1 MSNPTITTIAPAADL
16 CIVDSQNHFDLGQ
29 QFFAQHFAGTDGPTL
44 IHHRKAWRHWV
55 GSHYA
60 TVSDGDLEALIWKS
74 LPSCK
79 EKKGDELVPLKPKSS
94 LVSATMSGLKAVA
107 HVSSTIEQPCWLTD
121 GPSNVIAFQNG
132 LLDLDD
138 FQASGD
144 CNLRPHTP
152 QWFSANCLPHDLKPF
167 ASCPNWLKFLSDIF
181 DGDGERISALQ
192 QWFGYCLTNDN
203 SQQKAA
209 ILIGP
214 PRSGKGTTISVLS
227 AVLGHE
233 NVASL
238 SLEDLGGQFGLHPLV
253 GKLAAIVDEAQL
265 GRFGSQSQVLRTLK
279 TITGGAS
286 QTINR
291 KNVDSL
297 SNVRLNARFT
307 LTMNEL
313 PRLPDASAAL
323 VSRFLV
329 IPYLNSYVGK
339 EDTRLLDRLLAEVS
353 GITTWALH
361 GLQQLNANGG
371 FVQPSVGQSAL
382 DDFEELSSPT
392 KVFVRECCVVGDGKT
407 MSLAEAEVAW
417 KTWCQANSH
426 EVGKLHDL
434 GRKLRAVVPR
444 VKTSR
449 EQTLGVVMRSYCGI
463 GLSEAYR
470 DYLELRSVLPTTKPV
485 QLARDYSEAHGQP
498 DFDTFTAMNSFDF

>member
-1 MSNPTITTIAPAADL
+1 M
-16 CIVDSQNHFDLGQ
+16 
-29 QFFAQHFAGTDGPTL
+29 
-44 IHHRKAWRHWV
+44 
-55 GSHYA
+55 
-60 TVSDGDLEALIWKS
+60 
-74 LPSCK
+74 
-79 EKKGDELVPLKPKSS
+79 
-94 LVSATMSGLKAVA
+94 
-107 HVSSTIEQPCWLTD
+107 
-121 GPSNVIAFQNG
+121 
-132 LLDLDD
+132 
-138 FQASGD
+138 
-144 CNLRPHTP
+144 
-152 QWFSANCLPHDLKPF
+152 
-167 ASCPNWLKFLSDIF
+167 
-181 DGDGERISALQ
+181 
-192 QWFGYCLTNDN
+192 TNDN